1 MGRTAYVL
9 RPVLFASM
17 TFPYLYR
24 VSVFEVQAELVISC
38 YKRLG
43 PFLEQELRSLGYEPI
58 DVSESMVR
66 VPGTATDA
74 MLLNMK
80 LRTASQI
87 MYPLLHFEANDP
99 EQVYQALKRYP
110 FERLLQPEGYFSVSS
125 YVRHPS
131 VDNPM
136 YINMKVK
143 DAVVDRMRD
152 KTNRRPN
159 TGSDFRGAVLH
170 LYWVGEQAT
179 LFADTSGDTI
189 ARHGYR
195 LHPGKAPLLESI
207 AAAMLLATDWE
218 PGQPLMNPMG
228 GVGTLAIEAACM
240 ATQRYPGLYRRRYA
254 FQHLQGYIETEYI
267 EALLD
272 LEDLVA
278 EVDMPKIVVN
288 DRDTRMLSL
297 ALQNAEK
304 AGVRQYINTVGGDFR
319 EIKIPEM
326 AGWALLNPEYGERLG
341 EVEQLAGV
349 YAEIGSWM
357 KHSLPGW
364 KVGIVSGNLD
374 LLGKIGLKADR
385 RIPLYNGRI
394 DSRFCLYSM
403 YAGSR
408 RGDRSS

>member
-1 MGRTAYVL
+1 M
-9 RPVLFASM
+9 SI
-17 TFPYLYR
+17 
-24 VSVFEVQAELVISC
+24 FETPAELVISC

-43 PFLEQELRSLGYEPI
+43 PFLEQELRALGYEPSYAS
-58 DVSESMVR
+58 DSMVR
-66 VPGTATDA
+66 VPGTAADA

-87 MYPLLHFEANDP
+87 MYPLLQFDAQDP

-110 FERLLQPEGYFSVSS
+110 FERLLQPEGYFSVRSH
-125 YVRHPS
+125 VKHPS
-131 VDNPM
+131 VNNPM
-136 YINMKVK
+136 FINMRVK
-143 DAVVDRMRD
+143 DAVVDRMRE

-159 TGSDFRGAVLH
+159 TGSDYSGAVLH
-170 LYWVGEQAT
+170 LYWVGDQAT
-179 LFADTSGDTI
+179 LFADTSGETI

-195 LHPGKAPLLESI
+195 MHPGKAPLLESI
-207 AAAMLLATDWE
+207 ASAMLLATDWE
-218 PGQPLMNPMG
+218 ASQPLLNPMG

-254 FQHLQGYIETEYI
+254 FQHLQGYNELDYI

-272 LEDLVA
+272 LEDLVQ

-288 DRDTRMLSL
+288 DHDTRMLSF
-297 ALQNAEK
+297 ALHNAEK
-304 AGVRQYINTVGGDFR
+304 AGVRPYINTVGGDFR
-319 EIKIPEM
+319 AIKIPDS

-349 YAEIGSWM
+349 YADMGHWM

-403 YAGSR
+403 YAGSKR
-408 RGDRSS
+408 APAVNQA